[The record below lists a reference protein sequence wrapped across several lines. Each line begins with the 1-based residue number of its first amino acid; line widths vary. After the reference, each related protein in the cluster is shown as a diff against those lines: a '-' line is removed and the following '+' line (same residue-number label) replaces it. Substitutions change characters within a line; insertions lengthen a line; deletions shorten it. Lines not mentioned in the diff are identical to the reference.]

1 MYSFLKEVL
10 YLFLVCGLLFIV
22 LLIMYYDIRYLRKEN
37 KMLRQIIDKHIREK
51 KGAGEDSTD
60 PGEEEMAGGEWK
72 D

>member
-37 KMLRQIIDKHIREK
+37 KMLREIIDNHIREN
-51 KGAGEDSTD
+51 KGTGEDESGQGD
-60 PGEEEMAGGEWK
+60 KGKDGGEEK